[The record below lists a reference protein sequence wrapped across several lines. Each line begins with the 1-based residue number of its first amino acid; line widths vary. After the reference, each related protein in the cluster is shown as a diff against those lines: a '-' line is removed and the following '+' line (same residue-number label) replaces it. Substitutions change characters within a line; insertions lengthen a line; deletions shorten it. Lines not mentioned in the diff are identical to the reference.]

1 MLSFLE
7 DKTYVRLV
15 VASLIRKYHIK
26 HYEGKALIEILGWK
40 VDLGIQPRAER
51 GAAAAHSTLSFSR
64 TASTVSFTSIRSRP
78 MIQT

>member
-51 GAAAAHSTLSFSR
+51 GAAAAHSRFRGLPQQCHLL
-64 TASTVSFTSIRSRP
+64 RSVLVR
-78 MIQT
+78 